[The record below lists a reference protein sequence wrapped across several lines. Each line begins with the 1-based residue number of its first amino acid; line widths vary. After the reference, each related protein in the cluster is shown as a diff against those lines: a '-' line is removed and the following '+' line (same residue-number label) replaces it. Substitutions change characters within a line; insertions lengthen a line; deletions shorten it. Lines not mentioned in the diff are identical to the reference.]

1 MARNI
6 FQKTIDIIRGKNP
19 DVNAK
24 LNLKSIGSRIIH
36 KGGGGSD
43 LIYTHLT
50 SNTPQLICRFGTV
63 ELETVRQF
71 LKNGFIDEKQ
81 KRWMCDTAG
90 FFPSDDYLMIKF
102 ACEQILTAMKIDIL
116 ACRIEKFEVEF
127 VNKYLKQ
134 NLDLMDTLAITH
146 PMLCEKPWTR
156 YLEGKKVLVISPFV
170 KTITQQFEKRK
181 LLFKNHMVLPDFE
194 LLTLKAVQGIGDSKK
209 LLPYKDWF
217 EALDDMKSQV
227 SAIDFDVALIGA
239 GAYGMFLGA
248 HCKEI
253 GRQAVHM
260 GGATQLLFGIK
271 GRRWDKYFE
280 NTLYNEH
287 WTRVSKEETP
297 EGLEKFEEGT
307 FAYW

>member
-1 MARNI
+1 MAAVLFI
-6 FQKTIDIIRGKNP
+6 
-19 DVNAK
+19 
-24 LNLKSIGSRIIH
+24 

-43 LIYTHLT
+43 LKYTPLT

-146 PMLCEKPWTR
+146 SMLCEKPWTR

-194 LLTLKAVQGIGDSKK
+194 LLTLKAAQGIGDSKK

-217 EALDDMKSQV
+217 EALDDMKSQI

>member
-24 LNLKSIGSRIIH
+24 LNLKTIGRRIIH
-36 KGGGGSD
+36 KRGGGQL
-43 LIYTHLT
+43 LIYTHLA

-102 ACEQILTAMKIDIL
+102 ACEQILTAMKVDVL
-116 ACRIEKFEVEF
+116 ACRVEKFEVEF
-127 VNKYLKQ
+127 IAKYLRQ
-134 NLDLMDTLAITH
+134 NLEVMDMDAITH
-146 PMLCEKPWTR
+146 PMCYDNPWTR

-170 KTITQQFEKRK
+170 KTIAQQYEKRR
-181 LLFKNHMVLPDFE
+181 LLFKNPLVLPDFQ

-217 EALDDMKSQV
+217 EALDAMKSQI
-227 SAIDFDVALIGA
+227 SAMDFDVALIGA

-253 GRQAVHM
+253 GKQAVHM

-297 EGLEKFEEGT
+297 DGLEKFEEGT

>member
-1 MARNI
+1 MAAVLFI
-6 FQKTIDIIRGKNP
+6 
-19 DVNAK
+19 
-24 LNLKSIGSRIIH
+24 

-43 LIYTHLT
+43 LIYTHLV

-102 ACEQILTAMKIDIL
+102 ACKQILTAMKVDVL
-116 ACRIEKFEVEF
+116 ACRVEKFEVEF
-127 VNKYLKQ
+127 IAKYLRQ
-134 NLDLMDTLAITH
+134 NLEVMDMDAITH
-146 PMLCEKPWTR
+146 PMCYDNPWTR

-170 KTITQQFEKRK
+170 KTITQQYEKRR
-181 LLFKNHMVLPDFE
+181 LLFKNPLVLPDFQ

-217 EALDDMKSQV
+217 EALDAMKSQI
-227 SAIDFDVALIGA
+227 SAMDFDVALIGA

-253 GRQAVHM
+253 GKQAVHM

-297 EGLEKFEEGT
+297 DGLEKFEEGT

>member
-6 FQKTIDIIRGKNP
+6 FQKMIDIIRGKNP

-43 LIYTHLT
+43 LIYTHLA

-134 NLDLMDTLAITH
+134 NLELMDVMAITH
-146 PMLCEKPWTR
+146 PMLFDNPWTR
-156 YLEGKKVLVISPFV
+156 YLEGKKVLVISPFI
-170 KTITQQFEKRK
+170 KTITQQYEKRR
-181 LLFKNHMVLPDFE
+181 LLFKNHLVLPDFQ

-209 LLPYKDWF
+209 LLPYNDWF
-217 EALDDMKSQV
+217 EALEEMKSQI

-253 GRQAVHM
+253 GKQAVHM

-297 EGLEKFEEGT
+297 DGLEKFEEGT

>member
-1 MARNI
+1 
-6 FQKTIDIIRGKNP
+6 
-19 DVNAK
+19 
-24 LNLKSIGSRIIH
+24 
-36 KGGGGSD
+36 
-43 LIYTHLT
+43 
-50 SNTPQLICRFGTV
+50 
-63 ELETVRQF
+63 
-71 LKNGFIDEKQ
+71 
-81 KRWMCDTAG
+81 MCDTAG

-102 ACEQILTAMKIDIL
+102 ACKQILTAMKVDVL
-116 ACRIEKFEVEF
+116 ACRVEKFEVEF
-127 VNKYLKQ
+127 IAKYLRQ
-134 NLDLMDTLAITH
+134 NLEVMDMDAITH
-146 PMLCEKPWTR
+146 PMCYDNPWTR

-170 KTITQQFEKRK
+170 KTITQQYEKRR
-181 LLFKNHMVLPDFE
+181 LLFKNPLVLPDFQ

-217 EALDDMKSQV
+217 EALDAMKSQI
-227 SAIDFDVALIGA
+227 SAMDFDVDLIGA

-253 GRQAVHM
+253 GKQAVHM

-297 EGLEKFEEGT
+297 DGLEKFEEGT

>member
-6 FQKTIDIIRGKNP
+6 FQKMIDIIRGKNP

-43 LIYTHLT
+43 LIYTHLA
-50 SNTPQLICRFGTV
+50 SNTSQLICRFGTV

-102 ACEQILTAMKIDIL
+102 ACKQILTAMKVDVL
-116 ACRIEKFEVEF
+116 ACRVEKFEVEF
-127 VNKYLKQ
+127 IAKYLRQ
-134 NLDLMDTLAITH
+134 NLEVMDMDAITH
-146 PMLCEKPWTR
+146 PMCYDNPWTR

-170 KTITQQFEKRK
+170 KTITQQYEKRR
-181 LLFKNHMVLPDFE
+181 LLFKNPLVLPDFQ

-217 EALDDMKSQV
+217 EALDAMKSQI
-227 SAIDFDVALIGA
+227 SAMDFDVALIGA

-253 GRQAVHM
+253 GKQAVHM

-297 EGLEKFEEGT
+297 DGLEKFEEGT